1 MSILQLIIIGT
12 ALAMDA
18 LGVTLSVGVNES
30 VNKNQKIGYI
40 VSFGFF
46 QFLLTLVGGIIG
58 CYFNKN
64 IIPISDTMGGIVIGI
79 IGILM
84 IVDGL
89 KEKEES
95 ILTKNSMIVILGI
108 SVSIDAIVVGFT
120 LFNKLTSLLTLLV
133 NCLLIGLIT
142 LLICTIGFYLC
153 KFIKKINFISKYADF
168 FGGMALI
175 IFSFKMIFF

>member
-1 MSILQLIIIGT
+1 MSVLQLIIIGI

-18 LGVTLSVGVNES
+18 LGVTLSVGVNDS
-30 VNKNQKIGYI
+30 VNRNQKIGYI
-40 VSFGFF
+40 ISFGFF

-58 CYFNKN
+58 CYFNNN
-64 IIPISDTMGGIVIGI
+64 IIPISDTLGGVVIGI

-84 IVDGL
+84 IIDGV

-95 ILTKNSMIVILGI
+95 VLAKNSMIIIIGI

-120 LFNKLTSLLTLLV
+120 LFNKITLLLSLIL
-133 NCLLIGLIT
+133 NCILIGLIT

-153 KFIKKINFISKYADF
+153 RFIKKIDFISKYADF
-168 FGGMALI
+168 FGGIALI
-175 IFSFKMIFF
+175 IFSIKMIFF

>member
-1 MSILQLIIIGT
+1 MSVLQLIIIGI

-18 LGVTLSVGVNES
+18 LGVTLSVGVNDS
-30 VNKNQKIGYI
+30 VNRNQKIGYI
-40 VSFGFF
+40 ISFGFF

-58 CYFNKN
+58 CYFNNN
-64 IIPISDTMGGIVIGI
+64 IIPISDTLGGVVIGI

-84 IVDGL
+84 IIDGV

-95 ILTKNSMIVILGI
+95 VLAKNSMIIIIGI

-120 LFNKLTSLLTLLV
+120 LFNKITLLLSLIL
-133 NCLLIGLIT
+133 NCILIGLIT

-153 KFIKKINFISKYADF
+153 RFIKKIDFISKYVDF
-168 FGGMALI
+168 FGGIALI
-175 IFSFKMIFF
+175 IFSIKMIFF